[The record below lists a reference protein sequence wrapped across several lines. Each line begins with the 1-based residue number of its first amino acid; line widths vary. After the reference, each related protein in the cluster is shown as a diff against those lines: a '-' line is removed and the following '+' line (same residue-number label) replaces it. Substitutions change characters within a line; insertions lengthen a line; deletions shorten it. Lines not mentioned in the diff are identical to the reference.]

1 MGKRTSLATLLLLA
15 AVIAL
20 RLYRPWATEEAEPLA
35 PPAPNK
41 ILATSPVAT
50 QLLRGLEGI
59 CQPVIEHANDYAS
72 AAKALGMQPQSL
84 PLYRLDSPW
93 GLEEPAGKLH
103 TGPLLS
109 ASDTCALVHEEH
121 PSRGMAPAGI
131 DAAPARIIVAIALNE
146 WAAPQSPPLLLETD
160 VSDGQRL
167 WRNGQY
173 ELRLSFPHQ
182 SSGWTQLDYR
192 KRATAPDPHA
202 EDAR

>member
-1 MGKRTSLATLLLLA
+1 
-15 AVIAL
+15 
-20 RLYRPWATEEAEPLA
+20 
-35 PPAPNK
+35 
-41 ILATSPVAT
+41 
-50 QLLRGLEGI
+50 
-59 CQPVIEHANDYAS
+59 
-72 AAKALGMQPQSL
+72 MQPQSL

-109 ASDTCALVHEEH
+109 ASDTCALIHEEH
-121 PSRGMAPAGI
+121 PSRDMTPARI
-131 DAAPARIIVAIALNE
+131 DATPARIIVAIALNE
-146 WAAPQSPPLLLETD
+146 WATRQSPPLLLETD